1 MALEELKI
9 ESVQESFLKHKLD
22 ELYTLIDKKMN
33 FLYEDYISSYKSYKI
48 IFTYESINYV
58 LKNRHKNKRTLKKQV
73 NEGVINSIL
82 ELAIE
87 RHNKEMIKDYEED
100 NNGWRKRKKNENIRI
115 KDYYIE
121 ETNKLNNNLI
131 NTNAKN
137 INNKVNK
144 QHDKFIKSKK

>member
-1 MALEELKI
+1 MK
-9 ESVQESFLKHKLD
+9 
-22 ELYTLIDKKMN
+22 
-33 FLYEDYISSYKSYKI
+33 KI
-48 IFTYESINYV
+48 IMV
-58 LKNRHKNKRTLKKQV
+58 GGKRKRT
-73 NEGVINSIL
+73 
-82 ELAIE
+82 
-87 RHNKEMIKDYEED
+87 
-100 NNGWRKRKKNENIRI
+100 ENIRI